1 MKKVSERIMVCAEPK
16 IYVQDTPGI
25 FPMTKLPQINQL
37 RLAAANLFPINQIP
51 HGYVQGASFFI

>member
-1 MKKVSERIMVCAEPK
+1 MVCAEPK

-25 FPMTKLPQINQL
+25 FPMTKLPPINQL

-51 HGYVQGASFFI
+51 HRYVQGASFLSKLI